1 MEPAG
6 SSVHG
11 ILEARILEWVAIS
24 FSRGSSW
31 LRDQTKVS
39 CTAGRFFTILA
50 MREALFFYLL
60 IFLYAP
66 TNSLKSFHTSRH
78 QRPSAVFFV
87 GHHWHFAWSS
97 SFGRLSRTLQ
107 DVEHP
112 WHFHSIKDMTVPT
125 VQKLGSRSFRA
136 TCQPDSDSRSH
147 PQLQMISIRSVT
159 FSLCTCKM
167 AINPEPHGRVDCR

>member
-1 MEPAG
+1 
-6 SSVHG
+6 
-11 ILEARILEWVAIS
+11 
-24 FSRGSSW
+24 
-31 LRDQTKVS
+31 
-39 CTAGRFFTILA
+39 

-66 TNSLKSFHTSRH
+66 TNSLKSFHTSCH
-78 QRPSAVFFV
+78 QKPSAVFLV
-87 GHHWHFAWSS
+87 GYHWHFAWSS

-147 PQLQMISIRSVT
+147 RQLQMISIRSVT
-159 FSLCTCKM
+159 FSLSTCKM
-167 AINPEPHGRVDCR
+167 AINPAMWLRIELKILASPGLPSPAFSGIRVT

>member
-1 MEPAG
+1 
-6 SSVHG
+6 
-11 ILEARILEWVAIS
+11 
-24 FSRGSSW
+24 
-31 LRDQTKVS
+31 
-39 CTAGRFFTILA
+39 

-66 TNSLKSFHTSRH
+66 TNSLQSFHTSRH

-167 AINPEPHGRVDCR
+167 AINPAMWLRIELKILASPGLPSPAFSGIRVT